1 MDKTIKQLADEL
13 NISKRKVAY
22 QVNKLSTDLYYKKD
36 NIVYIKNAGIKEI
49 TSNLSDTGSVQKS
62 NNEQQIVQSQIVV
75 SQLDKKDRQ
84 LEIKDEQIATLQK
97 LLDQQQQLSLQAQQR
112 VEKLEKQLAI
122 EPPKDQEQT
131 DQELESWQ
139 ISEYE
144 TKIKS
149 LENNLEETKEELQE
163 RDKVMRYLKQEYDI
177 DSLDDLVEFAEG
189 DSTRKWWQFW
199 RR

>member
-139 ISEYE
+139 IAEYE
-144 TKIKS
+144 TQIKS
-149 LENNLEETKEELQE
+149 LESNLEETKEDLQE

-189 DSTRKWWQFW
+189 ESTRKWWQFW